1 MTNEKSM
8 APGRWV
14 SIVAL
19 ATITGTWAPAV
30 ANAADSDAG
39 KQIFQEKCV
48 ACHTVGGGPLVGPDL
63 NGVTAKRPRE
73 WLAQWIAAPDA
84 MLAKKDPVATELLRE
99 WRNVPM
105 PNQGLSASDVTAILA
120 YLETTAAQPSAP
132 AAAGQAASAP
142 AAAAQPSA
150 PIPPPAPAAAAQPS
164 ARPAATG
171 QAASAPVQATPE
183 IGKDLFTGVKRFQNG
198 GPPCMACHS
207 VAGIG
212 ALGGGQLGPDL
223 TGAGER
229 YGGAAG
235 LSAFIIGSPTPIMK
249 TVWSER
255 PLTTEEGA
263 SVVAFIGQAGVI
275 QRPAG
280 AIWQLGGLAALGL
293 VVLLAIAGLRW
304 QNRLRNGVW
313 RPMVAEPTTGPG
325 AFHRT
330 IADERGQQRGA
341 YQGGWFTGPFHPGW
355 KARFS
360 PGGADEPPATVPRR
374 RP

>member
-1 MTNEKSM
+1 
-8 APGRWV
+8 
-14 SIVAL
+14 
-19 ATITGTWAPAV
+19 
-30 ANAADSDAG
+30 
-39 KQIFQEKCV
+39 
-48 ACHTVGGGPLVGPDL
+48 
-63 NGVTAKRPRE
+63 
-73 WLAQWIAAPDA
+73 
-84 MLAKKDPVATELLRE
+84 
-99 WRNVPM
+99 
-105 PNQGLSASDVTAILA
+105 
-120 YLETTAAQPSAP
+120 
-132 AAAGQAASAP
+132 
-142 AAAAQPSA
+142 
-150 PIPPPAPAAAAQPS
+150 
-164 ARPAATG
+164 
-171 QAASAPVQATPE
+171 
-183 IGKDLFTGVKRFQNG
+183 
-198 GPPCMACHS
+198 MACHS

-341 YQGGWFTGPFHPGW
+341 DQGGWFTGPYHPGW

>member
-14 SIVAL
+14 SIIAL

-84 MLAKKDPVATELLRE
+84 MLAKKDPVATELLSQ

-132 AAAGQAASAP
+132 AAAGQAAP

-164 ARPAATG
+164 ARPAAAG

-263 SVVAFIGQAGVI
+263 SVVAFIGEAGVI
-275 QRPAG
+275 QRPTG

-341 YQGGWFTGPFHPGW
+341 DQGGWFTGPYHPGW